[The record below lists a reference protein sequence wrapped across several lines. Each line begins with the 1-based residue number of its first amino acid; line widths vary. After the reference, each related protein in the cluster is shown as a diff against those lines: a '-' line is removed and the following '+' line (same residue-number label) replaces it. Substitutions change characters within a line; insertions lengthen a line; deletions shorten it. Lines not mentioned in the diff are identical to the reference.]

1 MPWPLLSRIQ
11 AWNLATTAVRA
22 LAAVALQ
29 KLIAE
34 QYGPP
39 GVLVLGQ
46 FVLLQ
51 SLCYGLLTDG
61 LNRAILV
68 EAGAAPTP
76 AASRAVLARGGMVAL
91 GLLAGVTV
99 LAWALMAY
107 VLPDAAPIAFPLALA
122 LGSAGWYWW
131 VAAGLQYQEKPVEV
145 FALAAL
151 QGLLVLTAAYLP
163 PDWMPAFPSQA
174 VTGDLPARLL
184 LLAVAQALLALGVG
198 GIYQFRLRAGA
209 AERHASGLIPK
220 IWAYGGLSLAV
231 LLAGRGADVLV
242 RAYAMRVGDW
252 AELGLWQAAVRL
264 GDVWMVPLTP
274 LFATVFFAQAV
285 RMGPRQLG
293 QALQDQLRLAALAAL
308 GIAVASVAAPGL
320 LGLFNRADFAQASTY
335 YYAQLPGDLLRLLTL
350 PISIALMASGKL
362 RTLAWLE
369 GLSLVTYL
377 AATAL
382 FGSWLG
388 VLGLAVA
395 HSVRYLLFAGATV
408 YAARSF
414 FAKAA
419 SSFTDSPS

>member
-34 QYGPP
+34 RYGPP

-76 AASRAVLARGGMVAL
+76 AASRAILARGGMVAL
-91 GLLAGVTV
+91 ALLGGMGV
-99 LAWALMAY
+99 LAWVLLAY

-122 LGSAGWYWW
+122 LGAAGWYWW
-131 VAAGLQYQEKPVEV
+131 VAAGLQYQERPVEV
-145 FALAAL
+145 FTLAAL
-151 QGLLVLTAAYLP
+151 QGVLVLMAAYLP
-163 PDWMPAFPSQA
+163 TDWMPALPGQA

-184 LLAVAQALLALGVG
+184 VLAVAQALLALGVG
-198 GIYQFRLRAGA
+198 SVYQFRLRVGA
-209 AERHASGLIPK
+209 AERHPSELVSK

-293 QALQDQLRLAALAAL
+293 QALQNQLRLAALAAL

-320 LGLFNRADFAQASTY
+320 LGLLNRADFAQASAY
-335 YYAQLPGDLLRLLTL
+335 YYAQLPGDLLRVLTL
-350 PISIALMASGKL
+350 PISIALMAAGRL

-369 GLSLVTYL
+369 GLSLVSYL
-377 AATAL
+377 AATAV
-382 FGSWLG
+382 FGDWLG

-419 SSFTDSPS
+419 SSITDSPS